1 MATMAYNFSP
11 FQTKI
16 NDVEEWL
23 KKELSLVRTSRA
35 SAAMLDNVYVET
47 YGSSSPISH
56 VATIS
61 MDGPR
66 TLRIAP
72 WDKGQ
77 MKSIEEALRKADLG
91 LSISADEGGI
101 RVTSPELTGERRT
114 QMMKLVREKLEEA
127 RISVR
132 KERESVLSD
141 CKKKKD
147 ADEMSEDEFFKTR
160 EALQK
165 LVDDANMKLEALST
179 KKEKDLEG

>member
-1 MATMAYNFSP
+1 MAYNFTA
-11 FQTKI
+11 FQNGIKE
-16 NDVEEWL
+16 VEEWL

-35 SAAMLDNVYVET
+35 STAMLDNVYVDA
-47 YGSSSPISH
+47 YGAKSPVSH

-61 MDGPR
+61 TDGPR

-72 WDKGQ
+72 WDKSHI
-77 MKSIEEALRKADLG
+77 KSIEEALRSADLG
-91 LSISADEGGI
+91 LSVSSDEGGI

-114 QMMKLVREKLEEA
+114 QLTKLVREKLEDA

-132 KERESVLSD
+132 KEREAVLSD

-165 LVDDANMKLEALST
+165 FVDDANAKLEDLSA